1 MWGRNERYC
10 VGAIFLIG
18 VVGMKLT
25 AIFEPDERYQTHQI
39 ADIFDVSKQTIRRWA
54 QDDKIPYRETGG
66 GREFIGHELMRE
78 IENSE
83 FLRKRLRKA
92 HGADKAD
99 EYMAELEDTL
109 KQMKDENDRLRE
121 KNEELR
127 EEKEKMSKQTVELLH
142 KVMDEQKA
150 MREEMNNRLPEP
162 EEPENNSK
170 SWFAK
175 LLPSFS

>member
-1 MWGRNERYC
+1 
-10 VGAIFLIG
+10 
-18 VVGMKLT
+18 MKLT
-25 AIFEPDERYQTHQI
+25 AIFEPDKRYQTHQI

-54 QDDKIPYRETGG
+54 QDDKIPYRKTGD
-66 GREFIGHELMRE
+66 GREFIGHELMRG

-99 EYMAELEDTL
+99 EYMADLENTL
-109 KQMKDENDRLRE
+109 KEMKQENDRLRE
-121 KNEELR
+121 ENDELR
-127 EEKEKMSKQTVELLH
+127 EEKEKMSEQTLELLH

-162 EEPENNSK
+162 EDQENGSK
-170 SWFAK
+170 SWFGK